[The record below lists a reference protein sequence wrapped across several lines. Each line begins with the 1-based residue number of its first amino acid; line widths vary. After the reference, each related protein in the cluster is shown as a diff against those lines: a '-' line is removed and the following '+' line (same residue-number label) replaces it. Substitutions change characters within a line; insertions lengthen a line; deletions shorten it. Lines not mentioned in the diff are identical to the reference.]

1 MTSAMTNGYKKDY
14 KLEKKFH
21 EFANLREM
29 VAFSAKKYHDK
40 IAFVTKERIKAK
52 DESGKE
58 TKDVSYINTTYK
70 DFYDD
75 IGYLGTALW
84 EQGFKGKR
92 IGVIGENSYNWI
104 LAYFATVC
112 GLGVVVPLDKLL
124 QKEELKGL
132 ISRGEVSAVFCDK
145 KTFSTFKEI
154 KDEGDTPLMEIFGL
168 DFIPEE
174 GKSIAELLGRGKA
187 LVESGTRDYLDVPI
201 DREEMNFLLFTS
213 GTTQASKAVML
224 NHRNLCSITYYMDC
238 EELFFPDDVSM
249 LFVPLH
255 HVFGMGGV
263 LVFITQGIKNVFCDG
278 LKYISSNFKEYG
290 VSVMMTVPLLLEN
303 VYKKIWKGIDK
314 QGMRAKV
321 EKALKICQTSEKF
334 GIYLRRK
341 LFKSII
347 DQMGGRMRFFIN
359 GAAALDPVVE
369 KGLNDFGILTV
380 SGYGLTETSPT
391 IASGTYRYLK
401 AGSVGK
407 VMPHVD
413 TKIDAPDEAG
423 IGELCAKGDNV
434 MMGYYNDPEATAE
447 VIRDGWFHTGD
458 LAYFDEDGYLW
469 ITGRKKN
476 VIVMKNGKNV
486 FPEEIETLVNLLPY
500 VSESMLFSRNKAND
514 VVLWLKVVYDQE
526 YLKEEGLTV
535 EQVTDIFEKDLEK
548 INNTMPPYKMVKKYF
563 LSDRPTIKTTTLK
576 TKRNDELKNIEAEL
590 EERGL

>member
-1 MTSAMTNGYKKDY
+1 MINGYKKDY

-21 EFANLREM
+21 EFTDLREM
-29 VAFSAKKYHDK
+29 VAYSAKKYANN
-40 IAFVTKERIKAK
+40 IAFVTKEKIRSR
-52 DESGKE
+52 DESGKVSKE
-58 TKDVSYINTTYK
+58 ASYINTTYK

-84 EQGFKGKR
+84 ELGFHGKR
-92 IGVIGENSYNWI
+92 IAVIGENSYNWI

-124 QKEELKGL
+124 QKEELTGL
-132 ISRGEVSAVFCDK
+132 ISRGEVSAVFCDE
-145 KTFSTFKEI
+145 KTSGVFKEI
-154 KDEGDTPLMEIFGL
+154 IEEGNTPLTDIFGL
-168 DFIPEE
+168 DFIPKE
-174 GKSIAELLGRGKA
+174 GRSLSELVGRGKA
-187 LVESGTRDYLDVPI
+187 LVESGNKEYLEVPI
-201 DREEMNFLLFTS
+201 DREEMSFLLFTS

-224 NHRNLCSITYYMDC
+224 SHKNLCSITYYMDC
-238 EELFFPDDVSM
+238 EELFFPDDVAM

-255 HVFGMGGV
+255 HVFGMGGT

-278 LKYISSNFKEYG
+278 LKYITANFQEYG

-303 VYKKIWKGIDK
+303 VYKKIWKAIDK
-314 QGMRAKV
+314 QGMRSKV
-321 EKALKICQTSEKF
+321 EKALKICETSEKF
-334 GIYLRRK
+334 GVYLRRK

-347 DQMGGRMRFFIN
+347 DQLGGRMRFFIN

-380 SGYGLTETSPT
+380 CGYGLTETSPT
-391 IASGTYRYLK
+391 IASESYRYVRP
-401 AGSVGK
+401 GSVGK
-407 VMPHVD
+407 TMPFVS
-413 TKIDAPDEAG
+413 TKIDNPDEEG

-434 MMGYYNDPEATAE
+434 MLGYYNDPEATAE
-447 VIRDGWFHTGD
+447 VMKDGWFHTGD
-458 LAYFDEDGYLW
+458 LAYYDEDGYLW

-500 VSESMLFSRNKAND
+500 VSESMVFSRNKAND
-514 VVLWLKVVYDQE
+514 VVLWIKVVYDQE
-526 YLKEEGLTV
+526 YMKEEGLTV
-535 EQVTDIFEKDLEK
+535 EELDNLFTKDLDK
-548 INNTMPPYKMVKKYF
+548 INETMPPYKMVKKYF

-576 TKRNDELKNIEAEL
+576 TKRNDELRSIKEEL